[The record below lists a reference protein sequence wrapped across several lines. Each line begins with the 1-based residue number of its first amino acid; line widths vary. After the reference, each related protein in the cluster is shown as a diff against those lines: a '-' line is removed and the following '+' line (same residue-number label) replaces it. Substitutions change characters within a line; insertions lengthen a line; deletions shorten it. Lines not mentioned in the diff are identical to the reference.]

1 MTFDET
7 KHHRAPKGTREG
19 GQFTEGEWHDINE
32 DDFEELGDL
41 SEDELNEMRDET
53 IYRPSGS
60 EIDAVSAY
68 CDRSY
73 EEINAA
79 LRAGEDVGDGAGIVD
94 EMDALFTKSELKQNI
109 ATFRDVSRDFA
120 ETLKTL
126 KAGDRLKDDG
136 FLSSSTNPDI
146 EMRWGSGVKMK
157 ILVKK
162 GTPAIIPAS
171 WSHVSDEEDEVIL
184 PRGGA
189 LRYLGRSGANHLVL
203 YEQAD

>member
-19 GQFTEGEWHDINE
+19 GQFTAGEWHDINE

-53 IYRPSGS
+53 IYRPSDS
-60 EIDAVSAY
+60 EMNAVSAY

-73 EEINAA
+73 EEINAS
-79 LRAGEDVGDGAGIVD
+79 LRAGEDVGEAIEIVD
-94 EMDALFTKSELKQNI
+94 EMDTLFTKSALKRNI
-109 ATFRDVSRDFA
+109 ATFREVTPDFVA
-120 ETLKTL
+120 TLKTL
-126 KAGDRLKDDG
+126 KAGDRLKDNG
-136 FLSSSTNPDI
+136 FLSSSMDPAI
-146 EMRWGSGVKMK
+146 EVRWGSGTKLK

-162 GTPAIIPAS
+162 GTPAIIPGS
-171 WSHVSDEEDEVIL
+171 WSHLSDQEDEVIL
-184 PRGGA
+184 PRGGS
-189 LRYLGRSGANHLVL
+189 LRYLRKSGDNHLVL